1 MWETEVHHGT
11 RGPRLLLASALFVTH
26 WICSLHSH
34 LMGFVWAGFLP
45 PFPPFLPESVPLLP
59 ESVPPLSVGVALL
72 PESVP
77 PLSVGVAPL
86 PESVPPPPV
95 LISPPPVLVSL
106 PPVLVSLPPESIA
119 PLSMG
124 VSLVLVLVSTL
135 PVLASPPLVLV
146 SPLSVLVSP
155 PPESA
160 LPVLVS
166 SLPGQGPG
174 KHRLVESM
182 LPLSVLVSVLPV
194 QVPANQQR
202 LVSPSSVAPSLITR
216 AKAGLVKVIVA
227 ATIAATD
234 NAKSLRFMRNLLVPA
249 APVSPCGAAS
259 FAYKEQNRRHL
270 LADS

>member
-1 MWETEVHHGT
+1 MAQEEAEAPISLG
-11 RGPRLLLASALFVTH
+11 LFGTH

-34 LMGFVWAGFLP
+34 LMGFVWGGFLP

-72 PESVP
+72 PESGP

-95 LISPPPVLVSL
+95 L
-106 PPVLVSLPPESIA
+106 
-119 PLSMG
+119 
-124 VSLVLVLVSTL
+124 
-135 PVLASPPLVLV
+135 
-146 SPLSVLVSP
+146 VSP

-160 LPVLVS
+160 LPLSMGVPLPLVSMLPLSVLVS
-166 SLPGQGPG
+166 PLPVLISPLPGQGPG

-234 NAKSLRFMRNLLVPA
+234 RTKSLLRFMRNLLLSRVGQEA
-249 APVSPCGAAS
+249 HPV
-259 FAYKEQNRRHL
+259 YIHH
-270 LADS
+270 

>member
-72 PESVP
+72 RESVP

-86 PESVPPPPV
+86 PESVPPPV

-124 VSLVLVLVSTL
+124 VPLPLVSML
-135 PVLASPPLVLV
+135 
-146 SPLSVLVSP
+146 PLSVLVSP
-155 PPESA
+155 

-216 AKAGLVKVIVA
+216 EKAGLVKVIVA

>member
-11 RGPRLLLASALFVTH
+11 RGPRLIGASALFVTH

-77 PLSVGVAPL
+77 PLS
-86 PESVPPPPV
+86 
-95 LISPPPVLVSL
+95 
-106 PPVLVSLPPESIA
+106 
-119 PLSMG
+119 MG

-160 LPVLVS
+160 LPLSMGVP
-166 SLPGQGPG
+166 LP
-174 KHRLVESM
+174 VVSM

>member
-77 PLSVGVAPL
+77 PLSVGVPL
-86 PESVPPPPV
+86 P
-95 LISPPPVLVSL
+95 LVSML
-106 PPVLVSLPPESIA
+106 
-119 PLSMG
+119 
-124 VSLVLVLVSTL
+124 
-135 PVLASPPLVLV
+135 
-146 SPLSVLVSP
+146 PLSVLVSP
-155 PPESA
+155 

-270 LADS
+270 

>member
-106 PPVLVSLPPESIA
+106 PPVLVSLPPV
-119 PLSMG
+119 SM
-124 VSLVLVLVSTL
+124 L
-135 PVLASPPLVLV
+135 
-146 SPLSVLVSP
+146 PLSVLVSP
-155 PPESA
+155 

>member
-59 ESVPPLSVGVALL
+59 ESVPPLSVLVA
-72 PESVP
+72 
-77 PLSVGVAPL
+77 
-86 PESVPPPPV
+86 
-95 LISPPPVLVSL
+95 
-106 PPVLVSLPPESIA
+106 LPPESIA

-160 LPVLVS
+160 LPLSMGVPLPLVSMLPLSVLVSPLPVLVS

>member
-59 ESVPPLSVGVALL
+59 ESVPPLSMGV
-72 PESVP
+72 
-77 PLSVGVAPL
+77 PL
-86 PESVPPPPV
+86 P
-95 LISPPPVLVSL
+95 LVSML
-106 PPVLVSLPPESIA
+106 
-119 PLSMG
+119 
-124 VSLVLVLVSTL
+124 
-135 PVLASPPLVLV
+135 
-146 SPLSVLVSP
+146 PLSVLVSP
-155 PPESA
+155 

>member
-124 VSLVLVLVSTL
+124 VPLPLVSML
-135 PVLASPPLVLV
+135 
-146 SPLSVLVSP
+146 PLSVLVSP
-155 PPESA
+155 

-202 LVSPSSVAPSLITR
+202 LVSPWSVAPSLITR